1 MTLTRKWSLLA
12 VVIILGILAAGW
24 FLMVAP
30 KRSHAA
36 ELKQRTLT
44 QEQENARLQEK
55 ISMLQSQEKDLPKE
69 RARLAVIG
77 RQVPNNPALPA
88 LIRNLSSAANQVGV
102 TITSMAPALPTPVVE
117 AAAPVAPVAPA
128 TTSTT
133 GGTSGSDATA
143 TPAAA
148 PVAPA
153 PSLYQVPL
161 TLGVTGSYFELEQ
174 FISRLE
180 GLKRSFLVTGFTVG
194 QATSGGTSTG
204 TEETTSAKGDL
215 TLNLQGRVFL
225 TPPAAPAAPTTPV
238 AAATSGQ

>member
-12 VVIILGILAAGW
+12 VVLILGILAAGW

-36 ELKQRTLT
+36 ELKQQTLT
-44 QEQENARLQEK
+44 QEQANAQLQQK
-55 ISMLQSQEKDLPKE
+55 ISMLQSQQKDLPKE

-88 LIRNLSSAANQVGV
+88 LIRSLSSAANQVGV
-102 TITSMAPALPTPVVE
+102 TITSMAPALPVPVV
-117 AAAPVAPVAPA
+117 AATAPVALVAPA
-128 TTSTT
+128 PTGKTTT
-133 GGTSGSDATA
+133 DAAA

-153 PSLYQVPL
+153 PTLYQVPL

-194 QATSGGTSTG
+194 QATSGGTSAGTG
-204 TEETTSAKGDL
+204 DTASAKGEL

-225 TPPAAPAAPTTPV
+225 TPPAAAAAPTTPV
-238 AAATSGQ
+238 APATSGQ